1 MYVETRGPTLEEV
14 AKVIDGDR
22 AEVAQLDLHQ
32 VEKETQLATHSMMIF
47 PARSRFRVGES
58 GSPEGG
64 SLGGEVGW
72 RNIIGLDD
80 LELLMGNDSAV
91 L

>member
-32 VEKETQLATHSMMIF
+32 VEKETQLATHSH
-47 PARSRFRVGES
+47 
-58 GSPEGG
+58 
-64 SLGGEVGW
+64 
-72 RNIIGLDD
+72 DD
-80 LELLMGNDSAV
+80 IPGKI
-91 L
+91 